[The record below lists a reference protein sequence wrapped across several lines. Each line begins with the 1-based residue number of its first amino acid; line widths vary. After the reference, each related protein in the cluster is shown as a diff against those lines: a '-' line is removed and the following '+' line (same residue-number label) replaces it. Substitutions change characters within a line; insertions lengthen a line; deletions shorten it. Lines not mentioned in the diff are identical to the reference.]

1 MKKYFVR
8 PLLLL
13 LPAWIIMFDVK
24 LLSIIRRK
32 VENLMIILSANSLN
46 KLDLCKNC
54 TSKTKDVNLIL
65 QMDKYLVYKSYCTD
79 CFNGETVY
87 KRCSIKGQTETNPCL
102 KACDYCLQNYFYCI
116 RRAALVINVD
126 FQPDNN

>member
-1 MKKYFVR
+1 
-8 PLLLL
+8 
-13 LPAWIIMFDVK
+13 MFDVK

-46 KLDLCKNC
+46 KLDLNN
-54 TSKTKDVNLIL
+54 VNLIL

-126 FQPDNN
+126 FQPGNN